1 MNDGL
6 IGKESLGVRA
16 ATQEAV
22 TKLEGEVQLVLDEG
36 REPCNLCPVVE
47 GKSELDSSSGK
58 KQVVVRNTAKG
69 EQNQAC
75 FLNTA

>member
-22 TKLEGEVQLVLDEG
+22 TKLESEVQLVLDKG

-47 GKSELDSSSGK
+47 GKSELDS
-58 KQVVVRNTAKG
+58 
-69 EQNQAC
+69 
-75 FLNTA
+75 